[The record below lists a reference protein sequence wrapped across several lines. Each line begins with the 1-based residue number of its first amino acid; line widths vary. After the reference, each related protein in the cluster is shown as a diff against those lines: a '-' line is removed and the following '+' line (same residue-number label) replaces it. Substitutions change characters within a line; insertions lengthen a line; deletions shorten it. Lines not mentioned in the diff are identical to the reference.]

1 LSFLNVVAIGQQY
14 PAGFPLYDSK
24 FILPAE
30 RFWLNSNNF
39 QLWRLVRGQAPN
51 LFFSTLENFSMKKTL
66 IALAA
71 VAVSSAAMAQ
81 VTVYGIVDTGYE
93 WNKAESAAGAT
104 VLKSA
109 GLKSGTTAGSRI
121 GFRGVEDLEGGMKAG
136 FVLEAGI
143 QTTDGALTLNGSSG
157 TGFSRTSIAYL
168 DGGFGRL
175 AIGRQFTPTYVAIT
189 GLDAGGQALGH
200 TTANLDISGNRNQ
213 GITYTSP
220 NIMGVTANLAILSG
234 KLDNATATAAD
245 REVKSTDLSLTYAAG
260 PLMAAVAV
268 VNSNTN
274 VLATVAAVNPTGATA
289 GTAASTAGRVKLDG
303 TVIGATY
310 DLGMAKVFASMN
322 KTKTDTRGTVTKQE
336 ETNVGVNVPM
346 GKVTLIAAYGSN
358 KDTLSNVAKKSNDY
372 TVGANYAMSKRT
384 LAFVRMSERE
394 FSDNNAPAATG
405 AAIAAA
411 NRGGNLATTTVGLRH
426 NF

>member
-1 LSFLNVVAIGQQY
+1 
-14 PAGFPLYDSK
+14 
-24 FILPAE
+24 
-30 RFWLNSNNF
+30 
-39 QLWRLVRGQAPN
+39 
-51 LFFSTLENFSMKKTL
+51 MKKTL

-93 WNKAESAAGAT
+93 WNKAETAAGAT
-104 VLKSA
+104 AFRSA

-175 AIGRQFTPTYVAIT
+175 AIGRQFTPTYVAII
-189 GLDAGGQALGH
+189 GLDAGGQAAGH

-220 NIMGVTANLAILSG
+220 NIMGVTANLAMLSG
-234 KLDNATATAAD
+234 KIQTPAFPVSGD

-260 PLMAAVAV
+260 PLMATVAV

-274 VLATVAAVNPTGATA
+274 FDAVVAVAPADTALGVAAQ
-289 GTAASTAGRVKLDG
+289 TAGRVKLDG
-303 TVIGATY
+303 TLIGATY

-322 KTKTDTRGTVTKQE
+322 TTKTDTRGVETKQA

-346 GKVTLIAAYGSN
+346 GKVTLIAAYGTN
-358 KDTLSNVAKKSNDY
+358 KDTMAGVSESSSDY

-394 FSDNNAPAATG
+394 FSDNNNPTATTAA
-405 AAIAAA
+405 ALRAA
-411 NRGGNLATTTVGLRH
+411 NRGGNLTTTTVGLRH
-426 NF
+426 TF